1 MTTTANAPKVSIRA
15 ADAPKTGTT
24 IRVSSQSFRD
34 GDRISLE
41 HVFTGSGGKNTSP
54 QLSWSGAP
62 EGTKSYAIT
71 CFDPDAPTGCGY
83 WHWLAFNI
91 PSTVTSLGAGDGNG
105 DSPGG
110 GGSGFNDFGKTGYDG
125 PDPPKGDGEHHYTFT
140 VYALDV
146 DKIGGASG
154 KTTGATLVF
163 SMRGHVLAQGSIVGR
178 FGH

>member
-1 MTTTANAPKVSIRA
+1 MTTADNAPKVSVRA
-15 ADAPKTGTT
+15 ADAPKSGAA

-34 GDRISLE
+34 GEHIAME
-41 HVFTGSGGKNTSP
+41 HVFTGPGGKNIAP
-54 QLSWSGAP
+54 QLSWTGAP

-71 CFDPDAPTGCGY
+71 CYDADAPTGCGY
-83 WHWLAFNI
+83 WHWVAFNI
-91 PSTVTSLGAGDGNG
+91 PAGVTSLDSGDG

-125 PDPPKGDGEHHYTFT
+125 PDPPKGDGDHHYTFT

-146 DKIGGASG
+146 EKVGGASG

-163 SMRGHVLAQGSIVGR
+163 KMRGHVLAQGSISGR
-178 FGH
+178 FGY